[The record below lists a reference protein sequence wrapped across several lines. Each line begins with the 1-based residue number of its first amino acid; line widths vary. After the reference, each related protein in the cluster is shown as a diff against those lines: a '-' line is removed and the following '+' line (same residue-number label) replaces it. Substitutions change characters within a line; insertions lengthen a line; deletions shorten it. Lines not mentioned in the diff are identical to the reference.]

1 MIPPY
6 TLQYGN
12 IGILIEEVAEIA
24 VGEVAGPYAVNEFD
38 SLGVG
43 IAAFKSNLEVRN
55 NHFGWIFS
63 AGYVKGG
70 PANSAAQSCAVYAE
84 GKAVG
89 YTPDTV
95 FTLKVGGDEAARN
108 VFTKSTLGVR
118 AQKNMRLECLMN
130 TFIDIPYVGVLL
142 QECHGDSSFVERN
155 HFSNCWIGV
164 RGDFNY
170 HAQVNVANDT
180 MVSDASHPGVG
191 IWLDDLNFFGQ
202 STPGGYLVS
211 ENYVDLYGFGIG
223 VSGGNHVV
231 IDENEVHLRGIH
243 PSYGNGAGIYTGG
256 CDSAFVTQNEVR
268 GYGPL
273 TDEIDGILI
282 SNSPEV
288 QVKCNEIYNFRNDL
302 RFRFPSVAANVR
314 KNVFNAGLRG
324 IVFQDS
330 ANIGNQGSL
339 GDPVGNLWNS
349 GVPGQGW
356 ACGGNGGFMTLPV
369 NSPFNNELMYVRNT
383 QFENPEHASNPL
395 CFNPNLSGYHQTTTG
410 ADPTQ
415 CGPIS
420 NSGGGPGSNRVS
432 SLKEIANESAA
443 AQGNPG
449 ELLYQKEQFALAIL
463 KGDSNLCQNDS
474 LLQSCHDELNIG
486 NRLEI
491 HKMQEKLAG
500 GKPAEAMDF
509 NKYSPKNDVEYNFQF
524 VTKTI
529 AKWDKE
535 SLIESA
541 DSTVLEAISAQCPLF
556 GGRPVYQARTLL
568 GLVDPGRIIVN
579 HGCLM
584 SSSKEAASSPEDA
597 GVSPAVSFFPNP
609 TSKLISVK
617 TPHSGKVAMHNMNG
631 VVVGEWEIIPGLN
644 SLRMPE
650 VARGVYLFR
659 YILEN
664 GTAGS
669 ARIVLQ

>member
-1 MIPPY
+1 
-6 TLQYGN
+6 
-12 IGILIEEVAEIA
+12 
-24 VGEVAGPYAVNEFD
+24 
-38 SLGVG
+38 
-43 IAAFKSNLEVRN
+43 
-55 NHFGWIFS
+55 
-63 AGYVKGG
+63 
-70 PANSAAQSCAVYAE
+70 
-84 GKAVG
+84 
-89 YTPDTV
+89 
-95 FTLKVGGDEAARN
+95 
-108 VFTKSTLGVR
+108 
-118 AQKNMRLECLMN
+118 
-130 TFIDIPYVGVLL
+130 
-142 QECHGDSSFVERN
+142 
-155 HFSNCWIGV
+155 
-164 RGDFNY
+164 
-170 HAQVNVANDT
+170 
-180 MVSDASHPGVG
+180 
-191 IWLDDLNFFGQ
+191 
-202 STPGGYLVS
+202 
-211 ENYVDLYGFGIG
+211 
-223 VSGGNHVV
+223 VV
-231 IDENEVHLRGIH
+231 VDENEIHIRGIH
-243 PSYGNGAGIYTGG
+243 ARYGAGAGIVCSGS
-256 CDSAFVTQNEVR
+256 DSAFVTQNEVR

-273 TDEIDGILI
+273 TDELDGILI
-282 SNSPEV
+282 SNSPEI

-302 RFRFPSVAANVR
+302 RFRFPSDAANVR

-330 ANIGNQGSL
+330 ANIGNQGGI

-356 ACGGNGGFMTLPV
+356 ACGGNGVLMTLQI
-369 NSPFNNELMYVRNT
+369 NSPLNNELMYLRNT
-383 QFENPEHASNPL
+383 IFENPAHSANPG
-395 CFNPNLSGYHQTTTG
+395 CSQIPGYHIGTSG

-463 KGDSNLCQNDS
+463 KGDSNLCQSDS
-474 LLQSCHDELNIG
+474 LLQSCHDELNTG

-491 HKMQEKLAG
+491 NKMQEKLAE
-500 GKPAEAMDF
+500 GKPAEAMNF

-524 VTKTI
+524 VTITI

-609 TSKLISVK
+609 TSKLISAK
-617 TPHSGKVAMHNMNG
+617 ATHLGKVTMYNMNG
-631 VVVGEWEIIPGLN
+631 VAVGEWEIGPGLN
-644 SLRMPE
+644 PLSLPE
-650 VARGVYLFR
+650 VVRGVYLFR
-659 YILEN
+659 YTLEN
-664 GTAGS
+664 GTSGS